1 MSAGLE
7 SIGFYTSHYY
17 IDLKTLAEQRGI
29 DPNKYYIGLGQ
40 EKMSIAPPDE
50 DVVTLG
56 AGAARLILDNGKDLR
71 DRIDTL
77 LFATE
82 TGIDQSKAGGVYIHH
97 LLDLPR
103 RCRVVELKQ
112 ACYSGTAAVQFATAL
127 VEQRPDRRVLI
138 IASDIARYGLGTPG
152 EPTQGCGAVA
162 MIVSSEPR
170 LLALDREYGV
180 HVEDVM
186 DFWRPNYTDEAI
198 VDGKFSTRMYL
209 SVLMETFQ
217 QYVQQSGR
225 TCVDLDRFCY
235 HLPFTRMAEK
245 AHIRLAKACGVP
257 HMTAQMLER
266 QIGYSMNYNRVSGNS
281 YAASLYVGLSSLLDT
296 CPDDLAGQRV
306 GMYSYGSGC
315 VGEYFSG
322 MVAKGYRDHLHAA
335 EHEAMLKNRTE
346 LSYPKYEA
354 MYQYRIPTDGG
365 EHTIPKHKTGH
376 YRLAAVS
383 GHKRIYETVP

>member
-1 MSAGLE
+1 M
-7 SIGFYTSHYY
+7 
-17 IDLKTLAEQRGI
+17 
-29 DPNKYYIGLGQ
+29 
-40 EKMSIAPPDE
+40 
-50 DVVTLG
+50 
-56 AGAARLILDNGKDLR
+56 
-71 DRIDTL
+71 
-77 LFATE
+77 
-82 TGIDQSKAGGVYIHH
+82 
-97 LLDLPR
+97 
-103 RCRVVELKQ
+103 ELKQ
-112 ACYSGTAAVQFATAL
+112 ACYSGTAAVQFASAL

-162 MIVSSEPR
+162 MIVSAEPR
-170 LLALDREYGV
+170 LLTLDREYGV

-257 HMTAQMLER
+257 HMTAHMLER
-266 QIGYSMNYNRVSGNS
+266 QVGYSMHYNRVSGNS
-281 YAASLYVGLSSLLDT
+281 YAASLYIGLASLLDT

-322 MVAKGYRDHLHAA
+322 VVPREYRSHLHAA
-335 EHEAMLKNRTE
+335 EHEAMLRNRIE
-346 LSYPKYEA
+346 LSYPEYEH
-354 MYQYRIPTDGG
+354 MYQYRIPSDGG
-365 EHTIPKHKTGH
+365 DHAIPKHETGH

-383 GHKRIYETVP
+383 GHKRIYETIP